1 MPYKSEAQR
10 KYFNANREK
19 LEAEGVDVD
28 EWNES
33 SKGKKLPEKAEKKS
47 YVMPQQA
54 TPDGTS
60 VGVNVPFDS
69 EVFKLLQGLNS
80 RLPLGGQLSSQDKK
94 KLQKAYGWEHEPD
107 ELDLVEGLM
116 EMEEAEKKAFTPDTS
131 FADGYDEKQ
140 LREAL
145 AERVRMIAQLRAH
158 RDALLDDKS
167 GYKQAKDPTYPLI
180 GMGLG
185 GALGAAGYYLEPDED
200 KEDGNLIDRMLLP
213 ATVGGL
219 AGLGVKAFAERGKGR
234 LKTASYSV
242 IQNMAWMSAQEKTA
256 HEKQAN
262 KFKSFL
268 KAVTPF
274 LKGQAAQTAGG
285 AAIGAATSPFTANA
299 AGVETGAGRMS
310 HLMSSMAVGGSLGN
324 PAVRKN
330 LFSRKPFTAKG
341 QQKLQHEAMRAFAR
355 ENPTLSGK
363 NLVNAFNKANKG
375 LPQKTFAPV
384 KGTLLAS
391 SLAGAPTVI
400 GAYTD
405 PTKRFAE
412 KVNEAVQQ
420 SEAGKDFKSPSA
432 FFANIGKN
440 LAEDY
445 GFDKAW
451 VENVGKELAIQGG
464 SGLGGGILGSLIGGK
479 LADMAG
485 DVAIDTGNA
494 DYKNL
499 DEESYKKR
507 RRKEKL
513 KTLLY
518 HAGSIG
524 GGFAGSALGAVY
536 LPDLLRKHFNVKK
549 GSDMNMEIRELARL
563 VAQEKQAGIGLKPE
577 VKKRLM
583 GGGMGGLV
591 GAGIGAVGTA
601 ALDPV
606 MDKLFKSPEEQM
618 REKART
624 SFMERLKARLIAGA
638 AVGGGIGIARGS
650 GMKDMFQKT

>member
-1 MPYKSEAQR
+1 MWFRDPAEAKNYAALRPKKSWLGSL
-10 KYFNANREK
+10 F
-19 LEAEGVDVD
+19 
-28 EWNES
+28 
-33 SKGKKLPEKAEKKS
+33 GKKAH
-47 YVMPQQA
+47 M
-54 TPDGTS
+54 
-60 VGVNVPFDS
+60 S
-69 EVFKLLQGLNS
+69 E
-80 RLPLGGQLSSQDKK
+80 
-94 KLQKAYGWEHEPD
+94 YGSCIESN
-107 ELDLVEGLM
+107 LD
-116 EMEEAEKKAFTPDTS
+116 
-131 FADGYDEKQ
+131 
-140 LREAL
+140 
-145 AERVRMIAQLRAH
+145 
-158 RDALLDDKS
+158 
-167 GYKQAKDPTYPLI
+167 KQAKDPTYPLI

-185 GALGAAGYYLEPDED
+185 GALGAAGYYLEPENAEKKAFTPDTSFAD
-200 KEDGNLIDRMLLP
+200 A
-213 ATVGGL
+213 ATLGGL

-324 PAVRKN
+324 PAVRKH

-606 MDKLFKSPEEQM
+606 MNKLFKSPEEQM